1 MKDFNNFL
9 GTLDRESIVY
19 DVMKNLDDIP
29 PEQCTMSKDEW
40 VLVTKLIINSQTALL
55 RQYHNWLSHQDT
67 L

>member
-1 MKDFNNFL
+1 MKDFNDFL

-19 DVMKNLDDIP
+19 DVMKNLNDIP
-29 PEQCTMSKDEW
+29 HEQCTMSKEEW
-40 VLVTKLIINSQTALL
+40 QLITKLIINSQTALL